1 MWRHGMSST
10 AVMRSPQAGQTRCV
24 AQRHRQGH
32 RQEQVQRREQ
42 ARRQGGFTLLELLV
56 VLVII
61 GMLAAL
67 VGPRYFAQ
75 LGKSQ
80 VTVAR
85 AQIDV
90 FTKAVDNFRLDVGRY
105 PTTQEGLAA
114 LVVKPANADKWAGPY
129 LKKEVPLDP
138 WGHPYIYRIPGTKS
152 DYAIISNGPDSQSG
166 TNGESAQISSE

>member
-1 MWRHGMSST
+1 MSNGT
-10 AVMRSPQAGQTRCV
+10 AVRIMDKRERRSAP
-24 AQRHRQGH
+24 
-32 RQEQVQRREQ
+32 RR
-42 ARRQGGFTLLELLV
+42 AKGFTLLELLV

-61 GMLAAL
+61 GMLAAI

-90 FTKAVDNFRLDVGRY
+90 LSKSVDNFRIDVGRF
-105 PTTQEGLAA
+105 PTAEEGLQA
-114 LVVKPANADKWAGPY
+114 LVVRPPSADKWNGPY

-138 WGHPYIYRIPGTKS
+138 WGHPYVYQVPGTKG
-152 DYAIISNGPDSQSG
+152 DYAIISYGRDGQPGGSG
-166 TNGESAQISSE
+166 EDADLSSE

>member
-1 MWRHGMSST
+1 MMNRT
-10 AVMRSPQAGQTRCV
+10 TVQASGAGRPRL
-24 AQRHRQGH
+24 AI
-32 RQEQVQRREQ
+32 RRR
-42 ARRQGGFTLLELLV
+42 ARGFTLLELLV

-61 GMLAAL
+61 GMLAAI

-90 FTKAVDNFRLDVGRY
+90 LTKAIDNYRIDVGRF
-105 PTTQEGLAA
+105 PSAEEGLQS
-114 LVVKPANADKWAGPY
+114 LVVKPASADKWNGPY

-138 WGHPYIYRIPGTKS
+138 WGHPYVYQVPGTKG
-152 DYAIISNGPDSQSG
+152 DYAVISYGRDGQPG
-166 TNGESAQISSE
+166 GAGEDADISSE

>member
-1 MWRHGMSST
+1 MWRSGMSST
-10 AVMRSPQAGQTRCV
+10 AVRSMQGSGAQVAGTREL
-24 AQRHRQGH
+24 AAPRMN
-32 RQEQVQRREQ
+32 QRRKQ
-42 ARRQGGFTLLELLV
+42 RGFTLLELLV

-105 PTTQEGLAA
+105 PTSQEGLTA

-129 LKKEVPLDP
+129 LKKEVPMDP
-138 WGHPYIYRIPGTKS
+138 WGHPYIYKIPGAKS

-166 TNGESAQISSE
+166 TNGESAQITSE

>member
-1 MWRHGMSST
+1 MAGITAARAARVRNVQDRRHP
-10 AVMRSPQAGQTRCV
+10 R
-24 AQRHRQGH
+24 
-32 RQEQVQRREQ
+32 Q
-42 ARRQGGFTLLELLV
+42 ARRAVRGFTLLELLV

-61 GMLAAL
+61 GMLAAI

-90 FTKAVDNFRLDVGRY
+90 LTKAVDNFRLDVGRF
-105 PTTQEGLAA
+105 PTAEEGLTS
-114 LVVKPANADKWAGPY
+114 LVVRPASADKWNGPY

-138 WGHPYIYRIPGTKS
+138 WGHPYVYQVPGTKG
-152 DYAIISNGPDSQSG
+152 DYAVISYGRDGQPG
-166 TNGESAQISSE
+166 GAGEDADISSE

>member
-1 MWRHGMSST
+1 MMNRTTVQASG
-10 AVMRSPQAGQTRCV
+10 AGRSRLAI
-24 AQRHRQGH
+24 
-32 RQEQVQRREQ
+32 RRR
-42 ARRQGGFTLLELLV
+42 ARGFTLLELLV

-61 GMLAAL
+61 GMLAAI

-90 FTKAVDNFRLDVGRY
+90 LTKAIDNYRIDVGRF
-105 PTTQEGLAA
+105 PTAEEGLQS
-114 LVVKPANADKWAGPY
+114 LVVKPASADKWNGPY

-138 WGHPYIYRIPGTKS
+138 WGHPYVYQVPGTKG
-152 DYAIISNGPDSQSG
+152 DYAVISYGRDGQPG
-166 TNGESAQISSE
+166 GAGEDADISSE

>member
-1 MWRHGMSST
+1 MMNRT
-10 AVMRSPQAGQTRCV
+10 TIQASGAGRPRL
-24 AQRHRQGH
+24 AI
-32 RQEQVQRREQ
+32 RRR
-42 ARRQGGFTLLELLV
+42 ARGFTLLELLV

-61 GMLAAL
+61 GMLAAI

-90 FTKAVDNFRLDVGRY
+90 LTKAIDNYRIDVGRF
-105 PTTQEGLAA
+105 PTAEEGLQS
-114 LVVKPANADKWAGPY
+114 LVVKPASADKWNGPY

-138 WGHPYIYRIPGTKS
+138 WGHPYVYQVPGTKG
-152 DYAIISNGPDSQSG
+152 DYAVISYGRDGQPG
-166 TNGESAQISSE
+166 GAGEDADISSE

>member
-1 MWRHGMSST
+1 MGNEARARVVRRG
-10 AVMRSPQAGQTRCV
+10 R
-24 AQRHRQGH
+24 QR
-32 RQEQVQRREQ
+32 
-42 ARRQGGFTLLELLV
+42 GFTLLELLV

-80 VTVAR
+80 ITVAR

-105 PTTQEGLAA
+105 PTAQEGLNA
-114 LVVKPANADKWAGPY
+114 LFVKPANADRWAGPY

-138 WGHPYIYRIPGTKS
+138 WGHPYIYKIPGTKS
-152 DYAIISNGPDSQSG
+152 DYAIISNGPDNQSG
-166 TNGESAQISSE
+166 SNGESAQITSE

>member
-1 MWRHGMSST
+1 MQFETDCTEAAGV
-10 AVMRSPQAGQTRCV
+10 AVAKRART
-24 AQRHRQGH
+24 
-32 RQEQVQRREQ
+32 
-42 ARRQGGFTLLELLV
+42 RRQRGFTLLELLV

-90 FTKAVDNFRLDVGRY
+90 FTKAIDNFRLDVGRY
-105 PTTQEGLAA
+105 PTAEEGLNA
-114 LVVKPANADKWAGPY
+114 LVVKPANADKWSGPY
-129 LKKEVPLDP
+129 LKKEVPMDP
-138 WGHPYIYRIPGTKS
+138 WGHPYVYRIPGAKS
-152 DYAIISNGPDSQSG
+152 DYAVISNGPDAKQSG
-166 TNGESAQISSE
+166 GNGEDAVISSE

>member
-1 MWRHGMSST
+1 MNDGM
-10 AVMRSPQAGQTRCV
+10 AGMRAMRD
-24 AQRHRQGH
+24 AQLRNAQDGRDP
-32 RQEQVQRREQ
+32 RQ
-42 ARRQGGFTLLELLV
+42 ARRASRRAGRGFTLLELLV

-61 GMLAAL
+61 GMLAAI

-90 FTKAVDNFRLDVGRY
+90 LTKAVDNFRLDVGRF
-105 PTTQEGLAA
+105 PTAEEGLAS
-114 LVVKPANADKWAGPY
+114 LVVRPASADKWNGPY

-138 WGHPYIYRIPGTKS
+138 WGHPYVYQVPGTKG
-152 DYAIISNGPDSQSG
+152 DYAVISYGRDGQPG
-166 TNGESAQISSE
+166 GAGEDADISSE

>member
-1 MWRHGMSST
+1 MQFETG
-10 AVMRSPQAGQTRCV
+10 SPAPG
-24 AQRHRQGH
+24 
-32 RQEQVQRREQ
+32 RRGARQ
-42 ARRQGGFTLLELLV
+42 ARAAKQRGFTLLELLV

-90 FTKAVDNFRLDVGRY
+90 FDKAIDNFRLDVGRF
-105 PTTQEGLAA
+105 PTAEEGLNA

-129 LKKEVPLDP
+129 LKKAVPPDP
-138 WGHPYIYRIPGTKS
+138 WGHPYLYKIPGTKG
-152 DYAIISNGPDSQSG
+152 DYAVISNGPDNKQSG
-166 TNGESAQISSE
+166 SNGEEAAISSE

>member
-1 MWRHGMSST
+1 MQFGTVSGT
-10 AVMRSPQAGQTRCV
+10 LDG
-24 AQRHRQGH
+24 
-32 RQEQVQRREQ
+32 RR
-42 ARRQGGFTLLELLV
+42 ARRAHVTKERGFTLLELLV

-80 VTVAR
+80 ATIAH

-90 FTKAVDNFRLDVGRY
+90 LTKAVDTFRLDVGRY
-105 PTTQEGLAA
+105 PTAEEGLSS
-114 LVVKPANADKWAGPY
+114 LFVKPANADRWSGPY

-138 WGHPYIYRIPGTKS
+138 WGHAYVYQVPGTKG
-152 DYAIISNGPDSQSG
+152 DYAVISYGRDGQPGG
-166 TNGESAQISSE
+166 TGEDADITSE

>member
-1 MWRHGMSST
+1 MWRFGMSST
-10 AVMRSPQAGQTRCV
+10 QGSGTQAV
-24 AQRHRQGH
+24 AQVVDTRALPAQRMKRHRK
-32 RQEQVQRREQ
+32 QR
-42 ARRQGGFTLLELLV
+42 GFTLLELLV

-105 PTTQEGLAA
+105 PTSQEGLTA
-114 LVVKPANADKWAGPY
+114 LVVKPACIAS
-129 LKKEVPLDP
+129 
-138 WGHPYIYRIPGTKS
+138 GTK
-152 DYAIISNGPDSQSG
+152 
-166 TNGESAQISSE
+166 

>member
-1 MWRHGMSST
+1 ML
-10 AVMRSPQAGQTRCV
+10 RCGEGYV
-24 AQRHRQGH
+24 GVNRVRV
-32 RQEQVQRREQ
+32 QVQRRG
-42 ARRQGGFTLLELLV
+42 RQRGFTLLELLV

-61 GMLAAL
+61 GMLAAI

-90 FTKAVDNFRLDVGRY
+90 LTKAIDNFRLDVGRY
-105 PTTQEGLAA
+105 PTAQEGLTA
-114 LVVKPANADKWAGPY
+114 LVVKPADADKWAGPY

-138 WGHPYIYRIPGTKS
+138 WGHPYIYKVPGAKS
-152 DYAIISNGPDSQSG
+152 DYAVISNGPENQSG
-166 TNGESAQISSE
+166 TSGENAQITSE